1 MIFMSHEFLT
11 LKTNST
17 VVRVKSNYVA
27 LQQVWFSPEESIEGN
42 KPVVAFNLAF
52 PIVIQFST
60 ELQLHPA
67 RSRQAISD
75 ENLIAAIGVDADEN
89 GLFKIWDRKQ
99 APR

>member
-67 RSRQAISD
+67 RSRQALS
-75 ENLIAAIGVDADEN
+75 NGALIAKIGFDTAEN
-89 GLFKIWDRKQ
+89 EPSKVSDNMILR
-99 APR
+99 